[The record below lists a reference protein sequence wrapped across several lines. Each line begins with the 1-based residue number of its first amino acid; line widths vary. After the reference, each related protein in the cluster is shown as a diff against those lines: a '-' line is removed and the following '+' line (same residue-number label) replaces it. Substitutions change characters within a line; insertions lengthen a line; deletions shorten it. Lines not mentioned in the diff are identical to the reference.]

1 MELELTAKRPKW
13 KESRIVFG
21 VLAAI
26 AVIVII
32 WLLSTPE
39 GGVKLGNEM
48 DRYALKYIEKHNLL
62 NHTEKLI
69 AYYDETISM
78 NGSEAA
84 ILTTERILYHKDG
97 RTTSI
102 DLRDAVDVQHRY
114 HSLIGDIIEVRSKL
128 GERIR
133 IEIAPLNAG
142 KSFYNALMDVWRA
155 PGARQ

>member
-1 MELELTAKRPKW
+1 MELEPTAKKS
-13 KESRIVFG
+13 KGKTSRIVLG

-26 AVIVII
+26 AAAFII
-32 WLLSTPE
+32 WVLSTPE

-48 DRYALKYIEKHNLL
+48 DRYALEYIEKHNLL

-84 ILTTERILYHKDG
+84 ILTTERIIYHKDG

-114 HSLIGDIIEVRSKL
+114 QSLIGDIIEVRSKL
-128 GERIR
+128 GERIK
-133 IEIAPLNAG
+133 IEIPPLNDG
-142 KSFYNALMDVWRA
+142 ESFYNALMDVWRA
-155 PGARQ
+155 PRAR